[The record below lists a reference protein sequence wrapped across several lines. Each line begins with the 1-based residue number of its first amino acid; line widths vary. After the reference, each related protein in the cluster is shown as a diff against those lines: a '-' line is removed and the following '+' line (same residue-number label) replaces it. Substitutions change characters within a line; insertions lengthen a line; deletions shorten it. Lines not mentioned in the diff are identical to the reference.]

1 MRFSQRYGY
10 RPVKDAVQF
19 ESMDNDLRNAL
30 WNALYEY
37 LIDPSRFSQSPR
49 ISHSPDTRHVMYAN
63 LWSDFFKLPLD
74 NFDQRFPGGLLERL
88 KALFFKGQWFEVYDV
103 IEFIVM
109 ADPIAWRAEQFR
121 YLVNSCL
128 EGEMSA
134 YRFVGEHVAPITDQ
148 LELGEI
154 ETALAGDSRA
164 VSSQLEQAL
173 QYLSDRQSPDYRNS
187 IKESIS
193 AVESEVRSTLGKEK
207 GTLGQLLPELQKGL
221 SLHPALT
228 EAFSK
233 LYGYT
238 SDEGGIR
245 HASQALMDDSRTV
258 TFEEAKF
265 MLVACSAFVN
275 YVRGVRAL

>member
-1 MRFSQRYGY
+1 MTFSQRYGY
-10 RPVKDAVQF
+10 TPAQKAIQL
-19 ESMDNDLRNAL
+19 ESMDDDLRHSL
-30 WNALYEY
+30 WNVVYTHLVGPLPYY
-37 LIDPSRFSQSPR
+37 
-49 ISHSPDTRHVMYAN
+49 VMWMGEQLTMMCRG
-63 LWSDFFKLPLD
+63 LWTDLFKLPVDTLPEKPLP
-74 NFDQRFPGGLLERL
+74 QVL
-88 KALFFKGQWFEVYDV
+88 KHLRASFFNTYWYEVFNV
-103 IEFIVM
+103 IEFVAS
-109 ADPIAWRAEQFR
+109 ADINGRRASRFR
-121 YLVNSCL
+121 SQINSVF
-128 EGEMSA
+128 ERESSG
-134 YRFVGEHVAPITDQ
+134 YRFVSEQIAPITDQ

-154 ETALAGDSRA
+154 ETALAVDSRA

-245 HASQALMDDSRTV
+245 HALMDDSRTV

-265 MLVACSAFVN
+265 MLVACSAFIN
-275 YVRGVRAL
+275 YVRGARVL

>member
-1 MRFSQRYGY
+1 MTFSQRYGY
-10 RPVKDAVQF
+10 TPVKDALQF
-19 ESMDNDLRNAL
+19 ESMDKELRNSLWNVVYVYLGSPSPISGALPDPVLRIIYKAL
-30 WNALYEY
+30 WA
-37 LIDPSRFSQSPR
+37 
-49 ISHSPDTRHVMYAN
+49 
-63 LWSDFFKLPLD
+63 DFFKLQLD
-74 NFDQRFPGGLLERL
+74 DFNPRRLEILLKHLKGLIIYGDWYE
-88 KALFFKGQWFEVYDV
+88 AFDV
-103 IEFIVM
+103 IEFIASMDSLRSTSV
-109 ADPIAWRAEQFR
+109 RFR
-121 YLVNSCL
+121 QDVNSL
-128 EGEMSA
+128 LKREVSG
-134 YRFVGEHVAPITDQ
+134 YRFVSEQITPITDQ

-154 ETALAGDSRA
+154 ETALAADSRA

-207 GTLGQLLPELQKGL
+207 GTLGQLLPELQKEL

-245 HASQALMDDSRTV
+245 HALMDDSRTV

-265 MLVACSAFVN
+265 MLVACSAFIN
-275 YVRGVRAL
+275 YVRGATKT